1 MKTLALYSAAYRE
14 TMVKD
19 YARDKRIARAAKI
32 EKQ

>member
-14 TMVKD
+14 TMLKD
-19 YARDKRIARAAKI
+19 SGRYERIARAAKI